1 MKRLLLLRHAKTEQA
16 NKDTPADAER
26 ALTARGRE
34 DAPLVGR
41 AMREKGYVPDLILCS
56 PSVRTRQTLELARGE
71 FDGNSRVEFVNAIYA
86 ASARQLVQII
96 RDISDRARKPLL
108 VGHNPGFEECAAL
121 LMNKSDAAAT
131 GFDANTDKFPTSA
144 LVALDFDIS
153 HWTELKPH
161 TGKLVDI
168 IRPKDLKS

>member
-1 MKRLLLLRHAKTEQA
+1 MKRLFLLRHAKTEQA

-56 PSVRTRQTLELARGE
+56 PSVRTRQTLELAQRE
-71 FDGNSRVEFVNAIYA
+71 FGGDARVEFVNAIYA
-86 ASARQLVQII
+86 ASVRQLLQII
-96 RDISDRARKPLL
+96 RDIPDRARKPML

-131 GFDANTDKFPTSA
+131 GFEPNGDKFPTSA
-144 LVALDFDIS
+144 LIVFDFAVS
-153 HWTELKPH
+153 HWKELKPH
-161 TGKLVDI
+161 SGKLVDF
-168 IRPKDLKS
+168 IRPKEMKR